1 MTCSDEFFV
10 IDPLDLPPLA
20 DAQPPRTF
28 TYRDYQD
35 ECIQAVESAWPEF
48 KRLLIVL
55 CTGGGK
61 TIIFTRIAQL
71 EVARGGK
78 VLILAHTE
86 ELLDQASDK
95 LAKSTGLFAD
105 KEKAEHRASFNSKIV
120 VASVQTL
127 CRDARLTSWN
137 PKHFSLIIV
146 DEAHRTL
153 AVSYL
158 KILEHFKTA
167 KVLGVTATAD
177 RGDKRS
183 LAQFYEHVPF
193 QFGLLP
199 AVQNG
204 WLVRPRVHQI
214 PFSID
219 LKGVKTRATSNGT
232 DIDATEV
239 SHRIEPFLH
248 QIAGHIM
255 SHTQDRG
262 QGMIFL
268 PSVITAR
275 MIAEAL
281 NESTAGVAEYVS
293 GDCSDRAEKIERF
306 KAGEI
311 RIIAN
316 AMLLTEGFDH
326 DTVDWICCLRPTKIR
341 SLFAQIVGRGTR
353 PLNAIVPALNATKD
367 AAARCKL
374 IADSAKA
381 DLKILDF
388 LWLTDSLDLVTPFHL
403 VARNS
408 AVAERMK
415 ESTTLQQG
423 DLIDMEA
430 QADRDLLASLEK
442 AVVKN
447 RKRKARV
454 IDPLELAVTL
464 KDEEIAN
471 YEPSSRWE
479 FQPPS
484 SDQKKL
490 LAEYGVDADKVAN
503 AGLAFKIIN
512 KARTREQSGLCTFRQ
527 MEFFD
532 RLGAGTK
539 KRMGLDDCELAFLT
553 RERATRLQREQL
565 AYWRNKK

>member
-1 MTCSDEFFV
+1 MPEIDLLDF
-10 IDPLDLPPLA
+10 DPLDLPA
-20 DAQPPRTF
+20 WEDAPAPRSF
-28 TYRDYQD
+28 CYRDYQD

-55 CTGGGK
+55 ATGGGK
-61 TIIFTRIAQL
+61 TIVFTRLAQL
-71 EVARGGK
+71 ETSRGGK

-86 ELLDQASDK
+86 ELLDQAADK
-95 LAKSTGLFAD
+95 LQKSTGLFAD
-105 KEKAEHRASFNSKIV
+105 KEKAEFRASLSSSIV

-127 CRDARLTSWN
+127 CRDARLSSWN
-137 PKHFSLIIV
+137 PKHFSLVIV

-153 AVSYL
+153 AASYL

-177 RGDKRS
+177 RGDKKN

-199 AVQNG
+199 AVHAG

-214 PFSID
+214 PFNID
-219 LKGVKTRATSNGT
+219 LKGVKTRATSNGN
-232 DIDATEV
+232 DVDATEV
-239 SHRIEPFLH
+239 SHRIAPFLQ
-248 QIAGHIM
+248 QIAGLVV
-255 SHTQDRG
+255 SHTADRG
-262 QGMIFL
+262 QGIMFL
-268 PSVITAR
+268 PSVATAVE
-275 MIAEAL
+275 MACSL
-281 NESTAGVAEYVS
+281 NHYAPGSADYVS
-293 GDCSDRAEKIERF
+293 GDCPYRAEKIERF
-306 KAGEI
+306 KAGGL
-311 RIIAN
+311 RVLVN

-326 DTVDWICCLRPTKIR
+326 DAVDWICCLRPTKIR
-341 SLFAQIVGRGTR
+341 SLYAQIVGRGTR
-353 PLNAIVPALNATKD
+353 PLNSIVGRLNSAPSPAERT
-367 AAARCKL
+367 KL
-374 IADSAKA
+374 IAESAKP

-408 AVAERMK
+408 AVAERMR
-415 ESTTLQQG
+415 ESTTLMQG

-447 RKRKARV
+447 RKKKARV

-464 KDEEIAN
+464 HDEEIAN

-484 SDQKKL
+484 SDQQKL
-490 LAEYGVDADKVAN
+490 LSEYGIDGTKVAT

-512 KARTREQSGLCTFRQ
+512 KARSREQHGLCTFRQ

-532 RLGAGTK
+532 RLGEATK
-539 KRMGLDDCELAFLT
+539 RRMGLDESNLAFLT
-553 RERATRLQREQL
+553 RERATKLQREQL
-565 AYWRNKK
+565 AYWRSKK